1 MLSYSKSSIHIL
13 CITQK
18 CFHEVCWEQ
27 EVGTYAWEKWF
38 FCWSGGPRW
47 ARSVDIFSN
56 GLLPKVLNSLE
67 EKKKTLRKSC
77 FTDVTTFDPVMVLWL
92 MLARLHL
99 LELTGRIGQ
108 SARGT
113 RQFCWSAR
121 DATCQT
127 GHPSRAG
134 VVWPEANLIP
144 RNRRIPLA
152 DWPASTD
159 KYWERLVKGSS
170 STDDSNNNAAN

>member
-1 MLSYSKSSIHIL
+1 MLRTRGWNLRMRKVIFLLIGWTKMSKKRWHFFKWSS
-13 CITQK
+13 TK
-18 CFHEVCWEQ
+18 
-27 EVGTYAWEKWF
+27 
-38 FCWSGGPRW
+38 
-47 ARSVDIFSN
+47 
-56 GLLPKVLNSLE
+56 SLE
-67 EKKKTLRKSC
+67 FTRRKKKTLRKSC
-77 FTDVTTFDPVMVLWL
+77 FTDVTTFDPVMALWL